1 MSHGKK
7 HENLKIYGKQKYTCL
22 NYKEEVLCFYF
33 LLLKQK
39 KKLQRKDE
47 KEWLPKNKSKP
58 IHLKMA
64 NTLSCFPQYS
74 TVHCT
79 QHR

>member
-39 KKLQRKDE
+39 KKIA
-47 KEWLPKNKSKP
+47 KERWKG
-58 IHLKMA
+58 MV
-64 NTLSCFPQYS
+64 T
-74 TVHCT
+74 
-79 QHR
+79 